1 MPKLAAYTLS
11 LEELTGNANSIK
23 EVLLNVLD
31 REGLLKEPAE
41 TLNSKF
47 AVVIHQKGFFGRVI
61 DKLRGVSDDS
71 ENLQISIVR
80 VL

>member
-23 EVLLNVLD
+23 EVLLNALD